1 MLLSPEKRHPKDA
14 NVENKTA
21 GGTEDL
27 LCSGAYR
34 GRELPRVVRC

>member
-1 MLLSPEKRHPKDA
+1 MLLSPEKRRYPRDE

-34 GRELPRVVRC
+34 GRELPPRG